1 MTRRIAS
8 PILIILLLIL
18 SACGSNE
25 TTAPEAPVEE
35 PPQPSLLHIRLP
47 LGYLPNIQFSPLYVA
62 VEKGYFAGEGIEI
75 EFDYSFE
82 TDAVNLVGA
91 NQLQFAVVSGEQVL
105 LARSQE
111 LPVVYV
117 MAWYQD
123 YPVAVVAKSDQ
134 EIRSPE
140 DLAGKEIG
148 LPGLFGANYI
158 GLRALLNAAGLKESD
173 VSLASV
179 GFNQVEVLASDQE
192 QAVVGYAA
200 NEPIQLEHQGYDVD
214 VIQVADYV
222 ELASNGLITNEVT
235 IRENPD
241 LVRGMVRAILRGI
254 ADTIANPD
262 EAYEISLKYVEG
274 LGQLDREV
282 QMEVLNTSIEFWEA
296 DKLGFSDMEAWDN
309 MQEVLLDMGLLNK
322 RLDLNAAYSNKF
334 VEQ

>member
-1 MTRRIAS
+1 MIRRIAL
-8 PILIILLLIL
+8 PMLIILLLFL
-18 SACGSNE
+18 AACSSNE
-25 TTAPEAPVEE
+25 TVSPEAKVEE
-35 PPQPSLLHIRLP
+35 STQPSLIHIRLP

-62 VEKGYFAGEGIEI
+62 VDKGYFAEEGIEI

-105 LARSQE
+105 LARSQD

-123 YPVAVVAKSDQ
+123 YPVAVVAKTEQ

-148 LPGLFGANYI
+148 LPGLFGANYV
-158 GLRALLNAAGLKESD
+158 GLRALLNVAGLEESD
-173 VSLASV
+173 VKLASV
-179 GFNQVEVLASDQE
+179 GFNQVEVLATDQE
-192 QAVVGYAA
+192 QAVVGYVA

-214 VIQVADYV
+214 VIRVADYV
-222 ELASNGLITNEVT
+222 ELASNGLITNEITV
-235 IRENPD
+235 REKPE
-241 LVRGMVRAILRGI
+241 LVRGMVRAMLRGI

-282 QMEVLNTSIEFWEA
+282 QMEVLNTSIESWRA
-296 DKLGFSDMEAWDN
+296 DRLGFSDMEAWEN
-309 MQEVLLDMGLLNK
+309 MQNVLLDMGLLSE
-322 RLDLNAAYSNKF
+322 RLDLNAAYSNEF
-334 VEQ
+334 VE